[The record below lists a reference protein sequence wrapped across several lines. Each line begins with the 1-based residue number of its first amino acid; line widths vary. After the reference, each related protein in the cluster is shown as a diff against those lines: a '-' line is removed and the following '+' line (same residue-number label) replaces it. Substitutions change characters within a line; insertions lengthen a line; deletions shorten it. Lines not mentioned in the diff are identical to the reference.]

1 MPIDA
6 NTFNDTDIEVFFAH
20 VNGCTMAQEAFFVI
34 RLKGLL
40 NPSNLEELD
49 EEDIGN
55 TFTNMRC
62 PSPTVTAVVTFPFQ
76 VINAPTKSQK
86 HLIIA
91 YIAARYYKSI
101 RRDLNPKKAK
111 WKVLKEIGL

>member
-6 NTFNDTDIEVFFAH
+6 NTFNDTAIEVFFAR

-34 RLKGLL
+34 RLKGIL

-55 TFTNMRC
+55 TFTNMC
-62 PSPTVTAVVTFPFQ
+62 HPPPTVTAGVSVLVQ
-76 VINAPTKSQK
+76 GINVSTKSQK
-86 HLIIA
+86 RSIVA
-91 YIAARYYKSI
+91 SRAARNYK
-101 RRDLNPKKAK
+101 L
-111 WKVLKEIGL
+111 IGRF

>member
-6 NTFNDTDIEVFFAH
+6 NTFNDTAIEVFFAR

-34 RLKGLL
+34 RLKGIL

-62 PSPTVTAVVTFPFQ
+62 PPTTVTVGVSVLVQ
-76 VINAPTKSQK
+76 GINVSAASQK
-86 HLIIA
+86 LLIITSRSE
-91 YIAARYYKSI
+91 IHYKLV
-101 RRDLNPKKAK
+101 DHE
-111 WKVLKEIGL
+111 LKPAIIN

>member
-1 MPIDA
+1 MVLF
-6 NTFNDTDIEVFFAH
+6 TL
-20 VNGCTMAQEAFFVI
+20 VNVCAMAQVSFAVI
-34 RLKGLL
+34 KFEGVLDPSDL
-40 NPSNLEELD
+40 NDLD
-49 EEDIGN
+49 EEDLGN
-55 TFTNMRC
+55 TFTNMRR

-91 YIAARYYKSI
+91 YRAARYYKSI
-101 RRDLNPKKAK
+101 RRDFNPKKAK